1 MVIKNFL
8 TLLMRK
14 GGEDPPSSRH
24 IFHFILLY
32 SSYIGSSRCH

>member
-14 GGEDPPSSRH
+14 GGKPLPPQGTYS
-24 IFHFILLY
+24 ILFF
-32 SSYIGSSRCH
+32 YIAPI